1 MEDRLLIQNKYN
13 RISINSNFQIIIAI
27 YIYHQEGMYKN
38 TNILTLQQDNIK
50 NYMILFHMLV
60 FFKQNL
66 HHVFL
71 DRILIIKLFM
81 KKI

>member
-1 MEDRLLIQNKYN
+1 MEDRLLIQNKYK
-13 RISINSNFQIIIAI
+13 RIYTKYIFQRIIAI

-50 NYMILFHMLV
+50 NYMILFHILV
-60 FFKQNL
+60 FFKPNL
-66 HHVFL
+66 YSVFL
-71 DRILIIKLFM
+71 YRILIIKLFM